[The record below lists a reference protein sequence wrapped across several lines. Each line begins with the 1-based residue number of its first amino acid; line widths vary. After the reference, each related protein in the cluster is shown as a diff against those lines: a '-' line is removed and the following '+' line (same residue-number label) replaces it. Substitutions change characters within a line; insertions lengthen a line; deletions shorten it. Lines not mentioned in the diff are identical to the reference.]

1 MRSYLPDLNVWL
13 ALSDKRHL
21 HHEQAW
27 RWARALEGNYR
38 LLLVR
43 HTQLGILRLL
53 TSQAAMGDDV
63 ITLKAAWKIY
73 DRWMED
79 SSVEFVP
86 EPENLDR
93 VFRRIAATFS
103 QDFAT
108 KVVVDCYL
116 LALANDLHATLLT
129 FDRGLLRLAKLHG
142 CSAATPSE

>member
-1 MRSYLPDLNVWL
+1 
-13 ALSDKRHL
+13 
-21 HHEQAW
+21 
-27 RWARALEGNYR
+27 
-38 LLLVR
+38 
-43 HTQLGILRLL
+43 
-53 TSQAAMGDDV
+53 MGDDV